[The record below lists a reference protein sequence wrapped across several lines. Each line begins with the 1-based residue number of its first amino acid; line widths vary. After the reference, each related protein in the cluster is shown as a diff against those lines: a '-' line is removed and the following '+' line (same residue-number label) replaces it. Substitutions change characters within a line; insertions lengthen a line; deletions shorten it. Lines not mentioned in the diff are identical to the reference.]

1 MDWDDF
7 QQRAIVAVP
16 KQTLKPNRCWVGV
29 LRHEKRPEAPLEERD
44 FVWMIGYDQMPIRT
58 IQETYLRSHNVI
70 SLQLKHGDALVDQ
83 NDTVRSYLRPGSDLV
98 LFWATCAEQSMLGVI
113 KVSAIPTPARQARS
127 LEARSN
133 VPPMTPPTH
142 DAKTAEL
149 RSAGLAVHRPQLTL
163 PSTIANKLCPSPS
176 PTARDLSSIPGD
188 TLLKREANVDAV
200 AIPDGAKIERR
211 SPRSFL
217 DQPALQ
223 SPTTGLVQPDQV
235 STGSRERS
243 SGTCGG
249 AVWTDRH
256 LRAILNQQDP
266 ELLGRAVARSVEV
279 LNELQEKFSRYAAS
293 NADAQSWK
301 QAIQKLIPQAGR
313 TRTVIG
319 VVGNTGAG
327 KSSVINAVLNEENL
341 VPTNCMRACT
351 AVVTE
356 ISWNDSIDPSATYRA
371 EIEFIDRADWEEELT
386 VLMKDFLTE
395 DGAVSRGIYESDSDA
410 GIAWAKFQSVYPKL
424 PRDSLNQYKVSDLMT
439 KTDVLSILGTTK
451 TIETAQASSFYQ
463 QLQHYV
469 DSREKCNK
477 KGRGN
482 DGGRTKTTKNTEME
496 YWPLIKVVRIYT
508 KSPALST
515 GAVIVDLPGVHDS
528 NAARA
533 AVAQGYLKHC
543 SGLWIVAP
551 IGRAVDD
558 KAAKTL
564 LGGSFRRQL
573 KCDAG
578 FSSVTFICSKTDDIS
593 VTEAINSLEL
603 DGTAELEELGAE
615 NRTSI
620 KRIEDKIKSLR
631 ESQQACEAALS
642 RTLKDMEIWEEL
654 QEQLDDGKKVYAP
667 VGETSKRLKGYKKD
681 SARKRRRVSEE
692 ESDENWVPPDDDGT
706 DDDNGLE
713 IALSELDIYKKFQE
727 LRRSRK
733 NAREEIWQI
742 KGSIEELKLQISEHE
757 VQNDETKG
765 KIRRLCIVE
774 RNEYSKVAIQR
785 DFAAGIRE
793 TDQENAAE
801 EDEDN
806 FDPDEELRDYD
817 QVAKSLPVFCVS
829 SRAYQKLCGR
839 LVKDDPV
846 PGFTNTEETGIPQLQ
861 AHCKKLTAGGRIQTS
876 RSFLLNLCQLLTA
889 FNLWAS
895 IERTGS
901 KATGEDKD
909 RQIKCLKLALANLDA
924 VFKACIYACFD
935 QVRAD
940 LKHHITDK
948 LPKLVKDAIDAAP
961 STVKAWSEKKEQG
974 GLPWPTYL
982 AVVRRHGVFRSFC
995 AGHRDF
1001 NADLVD
1007 PILKHLANGWE
1018 RAFQSRLPNAFCAY
1032 AANFGRLL
1040 HTFHGSVERQAEETG
1055 VGLAELSILKQQVYT
1070 YEQLLHNVATV
1081 VIKQMTQLQRET
1093 NRNITPTIANGMRNV
1108 YELCASECGPGR
1120 YKRMKEHMT
1129 NYVDRERHQM
1139 FHAAAETL
1147 QKNLNQMCKALQESM
1162 ETEAYDIYLQIHRDY
1177 VRVLGGAVNSQPAV
1191 VQSKQESELRAEVK
1205 GILEGVDA
1213 RFEFIGND

>member
-1 MDWDDF
+1 M
-7 QQRAIVAVP
+7 
-16 KQTLKPNRCWVGV
+16 
-29 LRHEKRPEAPLEERD
+29 RH
-44 FVWMIGYDQMPIRT
+44 RT
-58 IQETYLRSHNVI
+58 RT
-70 SLQLKHGDALVDQ
+70 
-83 NDTVRSYLRPGSDLV
+83 
-98 LFWATCAEQSMLGVI
+98 
-113 KVSAIPTPARQARS
+113 
-127 LEARSN
+127 
-133 VPPMTPPTH
+133 
-142 DAKTAEL
+142 
-149 RSAGLAVHRPQLTL
+149 
-163 PSTIANKLCPSPS
+163 
-176 PTARDLSSIPGD
+176 
-188 TLLKREANVDAV
+188 
-200 AIPDGAKIERR
+200 
-211 SPRSFL
+211 
-217 DQPALQ
+217 
-223 SPTTGLVQPDQV
+223 
-235 STGSRERS
+235 
-243 SGTCGG
+243 
-249 AVWTDRH
+249 
-256 LRAILNQQDP
+256 
-266 ELLGRAVARSVEV
+266 
-279 LNELQEKFSRYAAS
+279 
-293 NADAQSWK
+293 WK

-356 ISWNDSIDPSATYRA
+356 ISWNDSIDPSAKYRA
-371 EIEFIDRADWEEELT
+371 EIEFIDRVDWEEELT
-386 VLMKDFLTE
+386 VLMKDLLTG
-395 DGAVSRGIYESDSDA
+395 DGAVSSGIYEPDSDA
-410 GIAWAKFQSVYPKL
+410 SIAWAKFQSVYPKL
-424 PRDSLNQYKVSDLMT
+424 PRDTLNQHKVSDLMT
-439 KTDVLSILGTTK
+439 KTDVSSILGTTK
-451 TIETAQASSFYQ
+451 TIETAQASTFYQ

-477 KGRGN
+477 KSRGN

-515 GAVIVDLPGVHDS
+515 GTVIVDLPGVHDS

-564 LGGSFRRQL
+564 LGGSFKRQL
-573 KCDAG
+573 KCDGG

-603 DGTAELEELGAE
+603 DGTAELEELGDE

-620 KRIEDKIKSLR
+620 KKIEDKI
-631 ESQQACEAALS
+631 EN
-642 RTLKDMEIWEEL
+642 
-654 QEQLDDGKKVYAP
+654 DGKKVHAP

-692 ESDENWVPPDDDGT
+692 ESDENWVSPDDDGT
-706 DDDNGLE
+706 DDDNEVE
-713 IALSELDIYKKFQE
+713 IALSEPDIYKKFQE

-742 KGSIEELKLQISEHE
+742 KGSIEELKLQKSEHE

-765 KIRRLCIVE
+765 KIRRLCIAE
-774 RNEYSKVAIQR
+774 RNEYSKIAIQR

-793 TDQENAAE
+793 MDQENAAE

-861 AHCKKLTAGGRIQTS
+861 AHCKKLTAGGRIQIS

-889 FNLWAS
+889 FNLWVS
-895 IERTGS
+895 IEGTGS
-901 KATGEDKD
+901 KATEEDKD
-909 RQIKCLKLALANLDA
+909 RQIKYLKRALANLDA

-940 LKHHITDK
+940 LKHYITDK
-948 LPKLVKDAIDAAP
+948 LPELVKDAIDAAP
-961 STVKAWSEKKEQG
+961 STAKAWSKKKSRAACPG
-974 GLPWPTYL
+974 RLIWL
-982 AVVRRHGVFRSFC
+982 C

-1018 RAFQSRLPNAFCAY
+1018 RAFQSRLPKAFCTF

-1040 HTFHGSVERQAEETG
+1040 YTFHGSVERQADETG
-1055 VGLAELSILKQQVYT
+1055 VGLAELSILKQQVYI
-1070 YEQLLHNVATV
+1070 YEQLFHNVTTV
-1081 VIKQMTQLQRET
+1081 VIKQMTQLQREA
-1093 NRNITPTIANGMRNV
+1093 NRNITLTIANGMRNV
-1108 YELCASECGPGR
+1108 YELCASECGPGT

-1139 FHAAAETL
+1139 FHAAAGTL
-1147 QKNLNQMCKALQESM
+1147 QKDLDQMCKALQESM
-1162 ETEAYDIYLQIHRDY
+1162 KTEAHEIYLQIYRDY
-1177 VRVLGGAVNSQPAV
+1177 VRVLGGAVSSQPAV

-1205 GILEGVDA
+1205 GILEGVNA
-1213 RFEFIGND
+1213 RFESIGND

>member
-1 MDWDDF
+1 
-7 QQRAIVAVP
+7 
-16 KQTLKPNRCWVGV
+16 
-29 LRHEKRPEAPLEERD
+29 
-44 FVWMIGYDQMPIRT
+44 MPIQT
-58 IQETYLRSHNVI
+58 VQEAYLKSHQVI
-70 SLQLKHGDALVDQ
+70 NFRLKHRDALVDQ
-83 NDTVRSYLRPGSDLV
+83 NGMVRSYLQPGSDLV
-98 LFWATCAEQSMLGVI
+98 LFWATCAEQSMVGVI
-113 KVSAIPTPARQARS
+113 KESASPTLARQDPKS

-133 VPPMTPPTH
+133 IPPMALPTNG
-142 DAKTAEL
+142 AKTTEP
-149 RSAGLAVHRPQLTL
+149 RSAGLALYRPQLNS
-163 PSTIANKLCPSPS
+163 PFPIANKLCSSPS
-176 PTARDLSSIPGD
+176 PTDRDLSSIPKD
-188 TLLKREANVDAV
+188 TLPKHEANVDAI
-200 AIPDGAKIERR
+200 AIPDRAKIERR
-211 SPRSFL
+211 SPRSFR

-223 SPTTGLVQPDQV
+223 SPAASLVQPDQDNIV
-235 STGSRERS
+235 NRERS
-243 SGTCGG
+243 SDTYGS
-249 AVWTDRH
+249 AIWTDRH
-256 LRAILNQQDP
+256 IRAILNQQDP
-266 ELLGRAVARSVEV
+266 ELLGRAVARSVEI

-301 QAIQKLIPQAGR
+301 QAIEKLIPQAER

-319 VVGNTGAG
+319 VIGNTGAG
-327 KSSVINAVLNEENL
+327 KSSVVNAMLNEENL

-356 ISWNDSIDPSATYRA
+356 ISWNDSMDTSAEYRA
-371 EIEFIDRADWEEELT
+371 EIEFIDRVDWEEELT
-386 VLMKDFLTE
+386 ALMKDFLTG

-424 PRDSLNQYKVSDLMT
+424 PRDTLNQYKVSDLMT
-439 KTDVLSILGTTK
+439 KTDVLSVLGTTK
-451 TIETAQASSFYQ
+451 TIEAAQASIFYQ

-482 DGGRTKTTKNTEME
+482 DGGRTKTTKITEME

-533 AVAQGYLKHC
+533 AVAQSYLKHC
-543 SGLWIVAP
+543 TGLWIVAP

-564 LGGSFRRQL
+564 LGCSFRRQL
-573 KCDAG
+573 KYDGG

-593 VTEAINSLEL
+593 VTEVINSLEL
-603 DGTAELEELGAE
+603 DGTAELEELGDE

-620 KRIEDKIKSLR
+620 KKIEGKIESLR
-631 ESQQACEAALS
+631 ESQQACEAVLS
-642 RTLKDMEIWEEL
+642 RTLKEMDIWEEL

-667 VGETSKRLKGYKKD
+667 VGETRKRPKGCKKD

-692 ESDENWVPPDDDGT
+692 ESDDDWVPPDDDGT
-706 DDDNGLE
+706 DDDNEVE
-713 IALSELDIYKKFQE
+713 IALSESDIHKKFQE

-757 VQNDETKG
+757 VQNDETKD
-765 KIRRLCIVE
+765 KIRRLCIAE
-774 RNEYSKVAIQR
+774 RNEYSKIAIQR

-793 TDQENAAE
+793 MDQENAAE

-817 QVAKSLPVFCVS
+817 QVAKSLAVFCVS

-846 PGFTNTEETGIPQLQ
+846 PGFTNAEETGIPQLQ
-861 AHCKKLTAGGRIQTS
+861 AHCKTLTASSRIQTS

-895 IERTGS
+895 IEGTGS
-901 KATGEDKD
+901 KATEEDKNK
-909 RQIKCLKLALANLDA
+909 QIKYLKQALANLDA
-924 VFKACIYACFD
+924 VFKASIYACFD

-940 LKHHITDK
+940 LKHYITDK
-948 LPKLVKDAIDAAP
+948 LPELVKDAIDAAP
-961 STVKAWSEKKEQG
+961 STAKAWGEKKDRG

-982 AVVRRHGVFRSFC
+982 AVVRRHGVFRSLS

-1018 RAFQSRLPNAFCAY
+1018 RAFQSRLPKAFCAY
-1032 AANFGRLL
+1032 AANFGGLL
-1040 HTFHGSVERQAEETG
+1040 HTFHGSVERQADEKG

-1070 YEQLLHNVATV
+1070 YEQLFHNVGTV
-1081 VIKQMTQLQRET
+1081 VIKQMTQLQREA

-1108 YELCASECGPGR
+1108 YELCASECGPGT

-1139 FHAAAETL
+1139 FHATAGTL
-1147 QKNLNQMCKALQESM
+1147 QKHLDQMCKALQESM
-1162 ETEAYDIYLQIHRDY
+1162 ETEAYGIYLQIHRDY
-1177 VRVLGGAVNSQPAV
+1177 VRVIGGEVSSQPAV

-1213 RFEFIGND
+1213 RFESIGND